1 MAENKNQH
9 YVPQF
14 YQRHFSDDGKNI
26 GVYILKAKKY
36 LPQGAIKHQASADY
50 FYSKNLK
57 IEKALGVL
65 EGIAD
70 TVMEDLLA
78 NPKRRLS
85 DKQGEALYVHT
96 MMQLGRT
103 LYQTQKQEKAIT
115 VMSQNLLKELKRI
128 DEENQLGQYD
138 DLPYDAIEHT
148 NIKFTEPGAF
158 VLGNFAQLVP
168 VCRDLKYKVLINNS
182 NVPFITSDNPV
193 CMYNQYLERLGLN
206 NGGLAQ
212 RGLQLYMPVSPKVA
226 VMYYDPQVYKLG
238 CMLKEYV
245 EVKECDVCE
254 LNKMIASQANEILIV
269 HDATSGGVDFEEL
282 GEVYDKYHAED
293 SVVGMVKE
301 AENIE
306 DKISTIMGIISQR
319 VDCGC
324 KLSFM
329 QLCWRYRFMTTGTF
343 DPRRD
348 LLRKTADEIKRK

>member
-9 YVPQF
+9 YVPRF
-14 YQRHFSDDGKNI
+14 YQRHFSDDGLMT
-26 GVYILKAKKY
+26 GVYIFKTKKY
-36 LPQGAIKHQASADY
+36 LSKGQIKHQASADY

-70 TVMEDLLA
+70 EVMDSLLA
-78 NPKRRLS
+78 NPKRRLT

-103 LYQTQKQEKAIT
+103 LYQTKRQEKAIT
-115 VMSQNLLKELKRI
+115 VLSQNLLKELKRI

-148 NIKFTEPGAF
+148 NIKFKEPGAF
-158 VLGNFAQLVP
+158 VLGNYAQLIP
-168 VCRDLKYKVLINNS
+168 VCRDLKCKVLINNT
-182 NVPFITSDNPV
+182 NVPFVTSDNPV

-212 RGLQLYMPVSPKVA
+212 RGLQLYMPVSPNVA
-226 VMYYDPQVYKLG
+226 LMYYDPQVYKIG
-238 CMLKEYV
+238 SMLKEYV

-254 LNKMIASQANEILIV
+254 LNKMVASQANEILIV
-269 HDATSGGVDFEEL
+269 HDGMSATVNFEAL

-293 SVVGMVKE
+293 SVVGIVNE
-301 AENIE
+301 TENTE
-306 DKISTIMGIISQR
+306 DKISAIMGIISQR

-324 KLSFM
+324 KLSFV
-329 QLCWRYRFMTTGTF
+329 QLCWRYRFMTAETF
-343 DPRRD
+343 DPRND
-348 LLRKTADEIKRK
+348 LLRKIADEIKRK